1 MTILAI
7 CENVFNPFNT
17 KKSFNQA
24 HKKVT
29 FKLRFEH

>member
-24 HKKVT
+24 HKK
-29 FKLRFEH
+29 KLHLS